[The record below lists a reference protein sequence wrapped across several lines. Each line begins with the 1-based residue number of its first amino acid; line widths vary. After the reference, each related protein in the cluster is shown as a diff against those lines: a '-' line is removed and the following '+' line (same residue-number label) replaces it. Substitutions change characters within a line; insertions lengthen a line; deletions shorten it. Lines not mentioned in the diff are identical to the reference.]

1 MRYPSRSPEAYLL
14 REQRAKSYADIN
26 QMQML
31 DFIIFVVIVIDKENA
46 NTYREGGY
54 LEAFR
59 SLK

>member
-1 MRYPSRSPEAYLL
+1 
-14 REQRAKSYADIN
+14 
-26 QMQML
+26 MQML